1 MTARYPLFFGNKICD
16 NGKKTGQ
23 SYRKGEKK
31 EGKGKKRK
39 NGKNATKR
47 FDLSIHICMYVH
59 RRRNLSTI
67 IFRENKTEIKNYE

>member
-1 MTARYPLFFGNKICD
+1 MIARDPLFFGNEIFD

-47 FDLSIHICMYVH
+47 FDLSVRICMYVH
-59 RRRNLSTI
+59 TRRNLSTI
-67 IFRENKTEIKNYE
+67 IYRENKRKKK